1 VHRREKITVHSKSIT
16 CADIELRGEVT
27 IGQGKTNDE
36 LKLLPLP
43 IGIFLTGTG
52 TVVHPKVVIFGHTGP
67 VVIGNNCIIEEGTV
81 IINR

>member
-1 VHRREKITVHSKSIT
+1 MT
-16 CADIELRGEVT
+16 AIEFYASDLA
-27 IGQGKTNDE
+27 
-36 LKLLPLP
+36 
-43 IGIFLTGTG
+43 GTG

>member
-1 VHRREKITVHSKSIT
+1 MNCVWFRCRLT
-16 CADIELRGEVT
+16 LR
-27 IGQGKTNDE
+27 
-36 LKLLPLP
+36 
-43 IGIFLTGTG
+43 LTGTG